1 LELPNVGGYLDFGHA
16 LMAREIPAEA
26 AALLTHHK
34 RLVGVHVNDSYGLGD
49 DDMMVGGVHFWA
61 MLEFLL
67 VLDEVG
73 YDGWLTLDLVP
84 KHESAV
90 DACAQSILNL
100 KRYLT
105 LISRLD
111 REALCNAQAELDA
124 IAAQRIVNELL
135 FVS

>member
-1 LELPNVGGYLDFGHA
+1 
-16 LMAREIPAEA
+16 
-26 AALLTHHK
+26 
-34 RLVGVHVNDSYGLGD
+34 
-49 DDMMVGGVHFWA
+49 